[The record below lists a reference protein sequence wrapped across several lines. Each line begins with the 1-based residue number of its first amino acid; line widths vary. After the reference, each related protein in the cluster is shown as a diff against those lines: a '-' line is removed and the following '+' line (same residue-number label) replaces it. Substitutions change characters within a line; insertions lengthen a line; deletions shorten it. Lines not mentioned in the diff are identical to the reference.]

1 MCGRGR
7 FCDLFA
13 TVGSNHADLLAATN
27 DWRDNKVRMKKIL
40 VTGATGT
47 IGREVTKRLAA
58 QGASTRAGV
67 RDRTKAGEQ
76 FGNEIELVTF
86 AFEDKRLFADA
97 LEDVEK
103 IFLLPPLMPNQVEV
117 TNAFVDAAQSAGVQ
131 HIVKLSAIGVETETF
146 AVGEW
151 HAANELHIRNSGLGF
166 TFLRPNSF
174 MQNFINYF
182 PPRDGV
188 IYLPWGTGKASFVDA
203 RDIAS
208 VAAQALTNAAHK
220 NKIYTLTGPAALSI
234 DEVARTLSH
243 AAGHEI
249 KYVDVPESAARDAM
263 LNAGMAGWQVDSLM
277 ELHAI
282 NKQSRWSTITSDV
295 EEVTGKPPIAF
306 REFARDHADKFR

>member
-1 MCGRGR
+1 M
-7 FCDLFA
+7 A
-13 TVGSNHADLLAATN
+13 
-27 DWRDNKVRMKKIL
+27 KKTL

-47 IGREVTKRLAA
+47 IGREVTKHLAG
-58 QGASTRAGV
+58 QGVSTRAGV
-67 RDRTKAGEQ
+67 RDRTKARKQ
-76 FGNEIELVTF
+76 FGDEIELVAF

-103 IFLLPPLMPNQVEV
+103 VFLLPPLMPNQVQV
-117 TNAFVDAAQSAGVQ
+117 TNAFVDAAHIAGVQ

-151 HAANELHIRNSGLGF
+151 HAANERHIRNSGLAF

-188 IYLPWGTGKASFVDA
+188 IHLPWGNGKASFVDT

-208 VAAQALTNAAHK
+208 VAARALTNKAHQ
-220 NKIYTLTGPAALSI
+220 NKIYTLTGPVALSI
-234 DEVARTLSH
+234 DEVARALSH
-243 AAGHEI
+243 VAGREI
-249 KYVDVPESAARDAM
+249 RYVDMPESAARDAM
-263 LNAGMAGWQVDSLM
+263 LNAGMAEWQVDLLM

-282 NKQSRWSTITSDV
+282 NKQSRWSTVTSDV
-295 EEVTGKPPIAF
+295 QEVIGKPPIAF
-306 REFARDHADKFR
+306 KEFARDYADKFQ